1 MNAARWP
8 FDREAKKSSPIGRM
22 RSLLVAIVK
31 DGEKNGRCV
40 REGERKSLE
49 DRDGQGEGKGCWYAI
64 PSIFQPHLSFPF
76 LILSLPLFNPHPIVI
91 CLLVSSAVVIVRW
104 LINGREGTLSYSFL
118 NRLTITNA
126 WCSRFWGPRVVC

>member
-31 DGEKNGRCV
+31 DGEKNGGCV

-49 DRDGQGEGKGCWYAI
+49 DRDGQGEGKGC
-64 PSIFQPHLSFPF
+64 
-76 LILSLPLFNPHPIVI
+76 
-91 CLLVSSAVVIVRW
+91 
-104 LINGREGTLSYSFL
+104 
-118 NRLTITNA
+118 
-126 WCSRFWGPRVVC
+126 